1 MIPDGGGPGHF
12 LRIGKRSL
20 VQSRPMK
27 IAWLSLV
34 AAAAFQDLGKFQVF
48 PPDNPWNW
56 DISRHAVHPKS
67 DAYVA
72 SIGADANFHPDF
84 GRQYGIPFCVVTSKQ
99 KKFKVN
105 FEYAGESDPGPYP
118 IPDDAPIEGG
128 PESDGDRHILVIDK
142 DSKTLYE
149 LFAARKSGEAW
160 KAGSGAI
167 FNLATNDLRR
177 EGWTSADAAG
187 LPVFPGL
194 VRYEEV
200 ARGEITHAIRF
211 TAKKTGRKYWYPARH
226 FASRDDNPDLPPM
239 GLRLRL
245 KASFDVSKYP
255 KSVQVIL
262 TALKKHGIILADN
275 GSNWYLTGAPDPRWN
290 DDELRSLKQLKGR
303 DFEVAQVVTDE
314 GKPIPPKP
322 ARR

>member
-1 MIPDGGGPGHF
+1 M
-12 LRIGKRSL
+12 RIALVSL
-20 VQSRPMK
+20 
-27 IAWLSLV
+27 L
-34 AAAAFQDLGKFQVF
+34 AAAASFQDLGKFQVF

-56 DISRHAVHPKS
+56 DVSRHAVHPNS
-67 DAYVA
+67 DAYIA

-84 GRQYGIPFCVVTSKQ
+84 GRQYGIPYCVVTPKQ
-99 KKFKVN
+99 KKVKVT
-105 FEYAGESDPGPYP
+105 FEYADESDPGPYP

-128 PESDGDRHILVIDK
+128 ADSDGDRHVLVIDK

-149 LFAARKSGEAW
+149 LFSARKSGDGW

-167 FNLATNDLRR
+167 FNLASNDLRR

-187 LPVFPGL
+187 LPIFPGL

-200 ARGEITHAIRF
+200 ARGEIAHAIRF
-211 TAKKTGRKYWYPARH
+211 TAKKTGRKCWYPARH

-245 KASFDVSKYP
+245 KASYDLAKFP
-255 KSVQVIL
+255 RSVQVIL
-262 TALKKHGIILADN
+262 AAIKKHGIILADN
-275 GSNWYLTGAPDPRWN
+275 GSDWYLTGATDPRWN
-290 DDELRSLKQLKGR
+290 DDELRSIKQLKGR
-303 DFEVAQVVTDE
+303 DFEVVQTVTDD

-322 ARR
+322 GRK